1 MMLGGVWRDDIFG
14 LLAGLSNVKES
25 LYMCRGITDLLSNEQ
40 LGYWHTMT

>member
-1 MMLGGVWRDDIFG
+1 MKLGGVWRDEISG
-14 LLAGLSNVKES
+14 HSAGLGNVKES